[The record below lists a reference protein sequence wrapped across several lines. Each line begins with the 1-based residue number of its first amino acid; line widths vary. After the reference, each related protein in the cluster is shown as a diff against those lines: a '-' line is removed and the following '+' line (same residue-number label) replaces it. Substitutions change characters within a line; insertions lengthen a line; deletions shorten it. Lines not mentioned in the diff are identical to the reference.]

1 MSRRYTKRGGG
12 AGVKAEV
19 YEALNPEW
27 VAETDRWRVGLVV
40 RIPASMIRCARVQ
53 GKTVVSS
60 RQMIAMV
67 AVQVYARDS
76 LENCF
81 SR

>member
-1 MSRRYTKRGGG
+1 M
-12 AGVKAEV
+12 E
-19 YEALNPEW
+19 
-27 VAETDRWRVGLVV
+27 VGLVV

-67 AVQVYARDS
+67 AVQVHARDS
-76 LENCF
+76 LESCF